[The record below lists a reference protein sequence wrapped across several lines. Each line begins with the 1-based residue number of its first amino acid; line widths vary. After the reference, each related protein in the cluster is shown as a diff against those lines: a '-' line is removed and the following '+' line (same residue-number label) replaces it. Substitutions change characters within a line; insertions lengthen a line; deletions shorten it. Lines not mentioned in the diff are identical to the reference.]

1 MNKKLTYNNRDLYIG
16 SIAEGNQMLQDH
28 MSAHLDFDESEYVND
43 EWFNKFNSQIK
54 ELKNFIE
61 LTKDK
66 KILLDI
72 GSQFGSFSF
81 SFLGNSSDKKAYA
94 FDGGM
99 NPFLCTTQ
107 IKHINELDNFHVFN
121 FLIGNK
127 NQVVSCFSEQFQS
140 LALPGNDIRMMLTI
154 DTICEL
160 LKITPDVIKIDIE
173 GHEYEALKGMINI
186 ITNCK
191 PIIFIEV
198 HPKFLINYG
207 NSVDDIL
214 SFVDSINYNIL
225 DLDRNIVQDYKT
237 VLYNEK
243 SDSNRT
249 VWIPR

>member
-1 MNKKLTYNNRDLYIG
+1 MNKKLNYNNKDLYIG
-16 SIAEGNQMLQDH
+16 SIAEDSEIIQEH
-28 MSAHLDFDESEYVND
+28 MSAHLDFDESEYLND

-66 KILLDI
+66 KTLLDI

-94 FDGGM
+94 FDPGI

-107 IKHINELDNFHVFN
+107 IKHINKLDNFHVFN

-127 NQVVSCFSEQFQS
+127 NEIVSCFSEQLQS
-140 LALPGNDIRMMLTI
+140 LALPGNDIRMMFTI
-154 DTICEL
+154 DTICQL
-160 LKITPDVIKIDIE
+160 LDINPDVIKIDIE
-173 GHEYEALKGMINI
+173 GNEYQALKGMINT
-186 ITNCK
+186 ITNFK

-198 HPKFLINYG
+198 HPKFLRNYE
-207 NSVDDIL
+207 NSVDDVL
-214 SFVDSINYNIL
+214 SFVESINYDIL

-249 VWIPR
+249 VWMPR